1 MIDKRRKFHDDDERR
16 PDAGGISDEQLEALM
31 ARGGM
36 QGDKF
41 GPEPELDL
49 PRCAPGTRLR
59 GTVVN
64 VRGGEI
70 VVELAPKAHGFI
82 PDGEFEDEPLPKV
95 GARLEANFVRYDAA
109 RDMAILSIAQARTEV
124 LWEELR
130 PGMVLKGL
138 VTGVNKG
145 GLEVSIKG
153 VRAFMPISQIERERV
168 EDASQYVGKT
178 LTCEVASFDRAD
190 RNVVVSRRAV
200 LEREAREERGKVLA
214 RLNEGDQFDGT
225 IVRLNEFG
233 AFVDIGGAEG
243 LLHRSKIEAYYREY
257 GREKPLKAGQRLRVQ
272 VVRVEAGR
280 GRIGLDFPRAQA
292 AQVSRALEGYAVG
305 ETVAGW
311 VRSIGAE
318 GAYIALDEGVEGF
331 VPSCD
336 LGGLGASIRQ
346 GSVVRG
352 TVARIDKEK
361 NRIEIAPG

>member
-1 MIDKRRKFHDDDERR
+1 MFENDMSKFEATQRECLL
-16 PDAGGISDEQLEALM
+16 ALEFM
-31 ARGGM
+31 VYQRV
-36 QGDKF
+36 F
-41 GPEPELDL
+41 
-49 PRCAPGTRLR
+49 
-59 GTVVN
+59 
-64 VRGGEI
+64 
-70 VVELAPKAHGFI
+70 
-82 PDGEFEDEPLPKV
+82 
-95 GARLEANFVRYDAA
+95 
-109 RDMAILSIAQARTEV
+109 QAC
-124 LWEELR
+124 
-130 PGMVLKGL
+130 G
-138 VTGVNKG
+138 
-145 GLEVSIKG
+145 
-153 VRAFMPISQIERERV
+153 RV
-168 EDASQYVGKT
+168 
-178 LTCEVASFDRAD
+178 
-190 RNVVVSRRAV
+190 
-200 LEREAREERGKVLA
+200 
-214 RLNEGDQFDGT
+214 
-225 IVRLNEFG
+225 
-233 AFVDIGGAEG
+233 
-243 LLHRSKIEAYYREY
+243 LHRSKIEAYYREY